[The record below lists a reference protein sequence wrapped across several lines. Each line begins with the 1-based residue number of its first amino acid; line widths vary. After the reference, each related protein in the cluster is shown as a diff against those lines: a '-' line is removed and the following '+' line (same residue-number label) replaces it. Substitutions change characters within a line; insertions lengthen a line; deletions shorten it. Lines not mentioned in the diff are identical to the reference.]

1 MPKGLGKGLEALIPS
16 HKEKEEVKSGI
27 EEIEI
32 DKIKPNR
39 YQPRKNFD
47 QDKLNNLIASIQE
60 KGIVQPILVRKLNEN
75 EYELIAGERR
85 LRAAKE
91 AKLTKIPAII
101 KDVKEEDVLEL
112 TIIENIQRENL
123 DPIEEANAY
132 KKLAEEFNLT
142 HEEIGKKVG
151 KDRVTITNTMR
162 LLNLPP
168 KIQEYVSRETI
179 SVGHAMVLLGIED
192 SSLQNEIC
200 ENIIKKKLSVRQTEA
215 LVSKIKKSKDK
226 LKIQPEID
234 VHIIDAEKQLQYIF
248 GTKVRI
254 KGKKKGKIE
263 IYYYTLDELNRI
275 YEIMKKMG

>member
-226 LKIQPEID
+226 SKIQPEID